1 VIRRYLS
8 SPPRV
13 LLALGFTT
21 LGALVL
27 GMLGCYQYLH
37 PSLPDVTTIKD
48 IRLRVPLR
56 VYSRDGKLIAQF
68 GEERRIPLAFDA
80 IPNQMI
86 NAVLAA
92 EDDAFFQHGGVDYPG
107 LIRATARHLM
117 SGAKSEGGSTITMQL
132 ARGLFLSPEKS
143 YRRKLIEI
151 FTTFR
156 IEQELT
162 KQEIIALY
170 LNKMFLGQRAY
181 GVGAAAEVYFGKTVD
196 QLKLP
201 EIALIAGTFRS
212 PSRDNPVANADFAK
226 QRRAYVLRRMHEK
239 EFITQDEYDIALNA
253 PVESRLHG
261 PAVEVEA
268 PYVAE
273 MARAELF
280 NRLGTEAYTAG
291 YEAVTTLDSRLQ
303 GAAVRASRAAL
314 IEYDQRHGYRG
325 PAGRVTLPAGARD
338 PEMSQALEDYSPRG
352 GLVPALILSVDEKS
366 AVAYTR
372 ANGRISLAWP
382 AISWARAPLPDGGVG
397 PQLQRAGDVL
407 AKNDVV
413 YVAQEVSGNW
423 RMAQVP
429 DVQGALV
436 AVDPKDGAV
445 AALTGGF
452 DYFASNYNRAVQA
465 KRQPG
470 SAFKPFLYSAAL
482 EQGFTPASVIN
493 DAPLVIED
501 PTLEGSWR
509 PQNVTREFRGPM
521 RLREALVRSRNL
533 VSIRIMNSLGPA
545 YATQYIERFGF
556 SKDSLPR
563 NLSLALGTAA
573 VSPLDMAEAYSVFA
587 NGGFKVEP
595 YYLDRIIS
603 PDGKVIYEA
612 QPRFACPECLQ
623 PPAANS
629 AGTEGGGTDGA
640 AASDAPIRAPSND
653 EMRWGGMTYLQEQ
666 WLAPSVISPQ
676 NDYLMTD
683 MMSDVIRRGTATRA
697 LQLKRTD
704 LAGKTGTTNDRR
716 DTWFCGFNAGLV
728 ATAWVGFD
736 QERSLGPGEE
746 GGRTALPMWVYF
758 MAEALKGVPE
768 QRRPAPPGLVSM
780 RISADTGL
788 AARPGDPNAIFETF
802 MAGHL
807 PAEPQLDNA
816 LGEGQQDSEQ
826 KKEDDSLF

>member
-1 VIRRYLS
+1 MVGAM
-8 SPPRV
+8 V
-13 LLALGFTT
+13 LAL
-21 LGALVL
+21 LGA
-27 GMLGCYQYLH
+27 YQYLH
-37 PSLPDVTTIKD
+37 PSLPDVSTIKD

-92 EDDAFFQHGGVDYPG
+92 EDDNFFQHGGVDYPG
-107 LIRATARHLM
+107 LLRATARHLL
-117 SGAKSEGGSTITMQL
+117 SGEKSEGGSTITMQL

-162 KQEIIALY
+162 KQEILALY

-196 QLKLP
+196 QLTLP
-201 EIALIAGTFRS
+201 EIALIAGTFRL
-212 PSRDNPVANADFAK
+212 PSRDNPVANADFAR
-226 QRRAYVLRRMHEK
+226 QRRAYVLRRMREK
-239 EFITQDEYDIALNA
+239 EFITQDEYDIALNWQ
-253 PVESRLHG
+253 VESRLHG

-273 MARAELF
+273 MARVELF
-280 NRLGTEAYTAG
+280 NRLGAEAYTAG

-303 GAAVRASRAAL
+303 GAAVRALRAGL

-325 PAGRVTLPAGARD
+325 PAGRVTLPNNAR
-338 PEMSQALEDYSPRG
+338 EREYSQALEEYSQRG
-352 GLVPALILSVDEKS
+352 GLAPALILSVDEKS
-366 AVAYTR
+366 AVAFTR

-382 AISWARAPLPDGGVG
+382 AISWARAPLPDGGIG
-397 PQLQRAGDVL
+397 PQLQRAADVL
-407 AKNDVV
+407 APNDVV

-423 RMAQVP
+423 RMVQVP
-429 DVQGALV
+429 DVQGAFV
-436 AVDPKDGAV
+436 AVDPQDGAV

-482 EQGFTPASVIN
+482 EQGFTPASMIN

-533 VSIRIMNSLGPA
+533 VSIRIMHTLGPA

-556 SKDSLPR
+556 PEDSLPR
-563 NLSLALGTAA
+563 NLTLALGTAS
-573 VSPLDMAEAYSVFA
+573 VSPLEMASAYAIFA
-587 NGGFKVEP
+587 NGGFRVEP
-595 YYLDRIIS
+595 YYLDRIIG
-603 PDGKVIYEA
+603 PDGKTLFEA
-612 QPRFACPECLQ
+612 QPRFACPDCAQQ
-623 PPAANS
+623 PPV
-629 AGTEGGGTDGA
+629 AGGETEGGGE
-640 AASDAPIRAPSND
+640 APIRAPSSD
-653 EMRWGGMTYLQEQ
+653 EMRWGGETYLKDDR
-666 WLAPSVISPQ
+666 LAPSAISPQ
-676 NDYLMTD
+676 NGYLMTD

-697 LQLKRTD
+697 LVLKRGD

-728 ATAWVGFD
+728 GTAWVGFD

-768 QRRPAPPGLVSM
+768 ERRPAPPGLVSM

-807 PAEPQLDNA
+807 PAEPQLDST
-816 LGEGQQDSEQ
+816 LGEQQEDGQE
-826 KKEDDSLF
+826 KKDDDSLF

>member
-1 VIRRYLS
+1 MRRYLS

-13 LLALGFTT
+13 LLALAFTAI
-21 LGALVL
+21 GALSL
-27 GMLGCYQYLH
+27 ALMGTYQYLH

-68 GEERRIPLAFDA
+68 GEERRIPLPFDA

-92 EDDAFFQHGGVDYPG
+92 EDDNFFQHGGVDYPG
-107 LIRATARHLM
+107 LIRATLRHLL
-117 SGAKSEGGSTITMQL
+117 SGEKAEGGSTITMQL

-156 IEQELT
+156 IEQELS
-162 KQEIIALY
+162 KQEILALY

-181 GVGAAAEVYFGKTVD
+181 GIGAAAEVYFGKTVE
-196 QLKLP
+196 QLALP
-201 EIALIAGTFRS
+201 EIALIAGTFRL
-212 PSRDNPVANADFAK
+212 PSRDNPVANAELAR
-226 QRRAYVLRRMHEK
+226 QRRSYVLRRMHEK
-239 EFITQDEYDIALNA
+239 EFITQDQYDIALNA

-273 MARAELF
+273 MVRAELL
-280 NRLGTEAYTAG
+280 NRVGAEAYTAG

-303 GAAVRASRAAL
+303 TAAVKSLRAAL

-325 PAGRVTLPAGARD
+325 PAGRVTLPAGAR
-338 PEMSQALEDYSPRG
+338 EKELSQALEDYSPRG

-366 AVAYTR
+366 AVAYSR

-382 AISWARAPLPDGGVG
+382 AISWARAPLPDGSIG
-397 PQLQRAGDVL
+397 PQLQHASDVL
-407 AKNDVV
+407 APNDVI

-423 RMAQVP
+423 RMVQVP
-429 DVQGALV
+429 DVQGAFV
-436 AVDPKDGAV
+436 AMDPQDGAI
-445 AALTGGF
+445 AALSGGF

-482 EQGFTPASVIN
+482 EQGFTPASIIN

-533 VSIRIMNSLGPA
+533 VSIRVMNALGPA

-556 SKDSLPR
+556 PQNSLPR
-563 NLSLALGTAA
+563 NLSLALGTAQ
-573 VSPLDMAEAYSVFA
+573 VSPLEMAGAYAIFA
-587 NGGFKVEP
+587 NGGFRVDP

-603 PDGKVIYEA
+603 PEGKVAYEA
-612 QPRFACPECLQ
+612 QPRFACPECAQ
-623 PPAANS
+623 PAAGSND
-629 AGTEGGGTDGA
+629 TEGGGEE
-640 AASDAPIRAPSND
+640 PIRAPSSD
-653 EMRWGGMTYLQEQ
+653 EVRWGGLTYLQEEK
-666 WLAPSVISPQ
+666 LAPPAISPQ
-676 NDYLMTD
+676 NDFVMTD

-697 LQLKRTD
+697 LQLKRGD

-768 QRRPAPPGLVSM
+768 QRRSAPPGLVSM

-788 AARPGDPNAIFETF
+788 AARPGEPNAIFETF

-807 PAEPQLDNA
+807 PAEPQLDNTLEQA
-816 LGEGQQDSEQ
+816 QDGTEQ
-826 KKEDDSLF
+826 RKQDEDSLF

>member
-1 VIRRYLS
+1 MIRRYVS

-13 LLALGFTT
+13 LLALGFIAVGSSMLAL
-21 LGALVL
+21 LGA
-27 GMLGCYQYLH
+27 YQYLH

-92 EDDAFFQHGGVDYPG
+92 EDDNFFQHGGVDYPG
-107 LIRATARHLM
+107 LVRATARHLL
-117 SGAKSEGGSTITMQL
+117 SGEKAEGGSTITMQL

-162 KQEIIALY
+162 KQEILALY

-181 GVGAAAEVYFGKTVD
+181 GVGAAAEVYFGKTVE

-201 EIALIAGTFRS
+201 EMALIAGTFRL
-212 PSRDNPVANADFAK
+212 PSRDNPVANADLAR
-226 QRRAYVLRRMHEK
+226 QRRAYVLRRMREK

-253 PVESRLHG
+253 AVESRLHG
-261 PAVEVEA
+261 PAVEVDA

-280 NRLGTEAYTAG
+280 NRLGVEAYTAG
-291 YEAVTTLDSRLQ
+291 YEAVTTVDSRLQ
-303 GAAVRASRAAL
+303 GAAVRALRAGL

-325 PAGRVTLPAGARD
+325 PAGRVALPSGAR
-338 PEMSQALEDYSPRG
+338 EKEWSQALEEYSQRG

-366 AVAYTR
+366 AVAFTR

-382 AISWARAPLPDGGVG
+382 AISWARAPLPDGSIG

-407 AKNDVV
+407 APNDVV

-423 RMAQVP
+423 RMLQVP
-429 DVQGALV
+429 DIQGALV
-436 AVDPKDGAV
+436 AVDPKDGAI

-482 EQGFTPASVIN
+482 EQGFTPASIVN

-533 VSIRIMNSLGPA
+533 VSIRVMNALGPA

-556 SKDSLPR
+556 PKESLPR
-563 NLSLALGTAA
+563 NLSLALGTAS
-573 VSPLDMAEAYSVFA
+573 VSPLEMASAYAVFA

-595 YYLDRIIS
+595 YFLDRIVS
-603 PDGKVIYEA
+603 PEGKVIYEA

-623 PPAANS
+623 PSNPNANE
-629 AGTEGGGTDGA
+629 TEGGGA

-653 EMRWGGMTYLQEQ
+653 EMRWGGLTYLQEQ

-676 NDYLMTD
+676 NDFLMTD

-807 PAEPQLDNA
+807 PAEPQLDSA
-816 LGEGQQDSEQ
+816 LGEGQQDSEE
-826 KKEDDSLF
+826 KKDDDSLF